1 MKESGT
7 LSASGYTHAFQR
19 HNLNLETTSGK
30 AGTEV
35 TVVQNRRSPHDNV
48 IGHYLNIKHYQ

>member
-1 MKESGT
+1 MW
-7 LSASGYTHAFQR
+7 Q
-19 HNLNLETTSGK
+19 

-35 TVVQNRRSPHDNV
+35 TVVLKNRWKLHDKV